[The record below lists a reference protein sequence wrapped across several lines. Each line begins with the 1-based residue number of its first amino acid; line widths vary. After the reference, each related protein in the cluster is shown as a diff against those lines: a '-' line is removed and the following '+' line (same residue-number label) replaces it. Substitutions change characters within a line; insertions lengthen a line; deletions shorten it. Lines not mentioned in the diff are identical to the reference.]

1 MAAGS
6 KRVLLVEDNPG
17 DADLVRI
24 ALTGD
29 GVSLGFE
36 LEHVTSV
43 AYALRALG
51 QRRFDAVLLDLG
63 LPDADGLDGLEKVR
77 KACPETPI
85 VVLTG
90 LSGSRVG
97 VAALQKGAEDYMI
110 KGWADGAAV
119 AARLS
124 RAIERGRMKADL
136 ASAAKG
142 MQSAGD
148 RLRKIGPD
156 PKRRL

>member
-1 MAAGS
+1 MAADS

-29 GVSLGFE
+29 GVSLGLE

-43 AYALRALG
+43 AAALRALAHK
-51 QRRFDAVLLDLG
+51 QFDVVLLDLG
-63 LPDADGLDGLEKVR
+63 LPDADGLDGLER
-77 KACPETPI
+77 LRAARPDTPI

-97 VAALQKGAEDYMI
+97 VAALQKGAQDYII

-124 RAIERGRMKADL
+124 RAIERGRMKLDL
-136 ASAAKG
+136 ASAAKDL
-142 MQSAGD
+142 QTAGD